1 MKLNQVFSHNMVLQ
15 AEKRVFVFGEGEGK
29 ACVSIDGMK
38 AEASSRNGKW
48 IAELPCH
55 GYGGPYDMNVNLN
68 GEEIVLRNVYFG
80 DVVLL
85 AGQSNLQLKLFE
97 TNTPESEYETNSL
110 VRSFILRRP
119 EEGEFYFPEDG
130 WIQAHKDN
138 VGKWP
143 AIGYLAAK
151 EGSKRTGHAVG
162 IIGCY
167 QGASM
172 IQS

>member
-85 AGQSNLQLKLFE
+85 AG
-97 TNTPESEYETNSL
+97 SL
-110 VRSFILRRP
+110 LLVVVIAL
-119 EEGEFYFPEDG
+119 
-130 WIQAHKDN
+130 
-138 VGKWP
+138 
-143 AIGYLAAK
+143 LAF
-151 EGSKRTGHAVG
+151 VL
-162 IIGCY
+162 
-167 QGASM
+167 
-172 IQS
+172 